1 MVHVTALGGNF
12 VHVVKYKKTKALI
25 YLIYR
30 IPFAEAFICTVRV
43 CALLYEVDS
52 EGLGFLLVRGAVL

>member
-1 MVHVTALGGNF
+1 M
-12 VHVVKYKKTKALI
+12 HVVKYKKTKALI

-30 IPFAEAFICTVRV
+30 IPFTEAFICTVRV

-52 EGLGFLLVRGAVL
+52 EGLGFLLVRDAVL